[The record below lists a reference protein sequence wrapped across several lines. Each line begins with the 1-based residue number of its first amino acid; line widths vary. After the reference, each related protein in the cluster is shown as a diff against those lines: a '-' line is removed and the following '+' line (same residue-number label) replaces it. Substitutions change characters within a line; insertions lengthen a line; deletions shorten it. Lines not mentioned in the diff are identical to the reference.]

1 MRPAS
6 YKHRI
11 ANSGIAPIVL
21 IHESFTR
28 YARFSLAGRTSIVPV
43 LTLTTNAYAYAY
55 AEPWVRF
62 SDDKHR
68 VSVEAKGITFM
79 TAIFTVILS
88 SGDHSSWADAYLEK

>member
-43 LTLTTNAYAYAY
+43 LTLTTNAYAYA
-55 AEPWVRF
+55 EPWVRI

-68 VSVEAKGITFM
+68 VSVEAKGITSM
-79 TAIFTVILS
+79 TAVSTVIFN
-88 SGDHSSWADAYLEK
+88 SGDHSSLAEAFPAK